1 MDKNFTNS
9 NAAHTLELHKILDM
23 LGNECSSEA
32 SKHLAVNITPSD
44 DIVTVKEEVQ
54 KTADAL
60 ELSVKFGT
68 PVFYNVTNAAALADR
83 AASGSVLSLG
93 ELIEVRKLLHQISAL
108 TSWYEQCGNDAES
121 INYLFECIFPNS
133 YLERLLDSSILSEE
147 ELADDASPELSS
159 IRRRIS
165 RAGVKIRE
173 NLESMIKSSETKK
186 YLQEARV
193 TLRDG
198 RYVLPVKSEHKG
210 AVSGLVHDTSST
222 GATLFIEPMSVVEAN
237 NEIRLLKAQEQEEI
251 HRIITHLSSLCG
263 EFSQQLA
270 SGYKASVMLD
280 LYFSKASLAAK
291 MHASVPEISD
301 DGVIVLKKARH
312 PLIDK
317 SRVVPIDFA
326 IGESYSSLI
335 ITGPNTGG
343 KTVILKTV
351 GLLTLMTMCGL
362 LIPVS
367 DGSKISVFKH
377 ILADIGDMQSI
388 EESLSTFSS
397 HMTRVVSIL
406 ENADH
411 ESLVLLDELGSGTD
425 PIEGAALAVSI
436 IDRLKRQGA
445 KTVCTTHYQELK
457 LYAIDSEDTENAS
470 CEFDINTLTPTYRLI
485 IGSPGKSNAFEIS
498 RQLGLPD
505 DIIDNAQ
512 SLVGEEN
519 RRFENILE
527 GLERSRIELDRLRD
541 EADKERAE
549 AAKLRKI
556 LENEKEQL
564 SERKEK
570 ELEIARREANAIV
583 RRVTQQSEK
592 LIDELDS
599 LRKEK
604 DKADFAQKAINAKHT
619 SKSVLN
625 NMYNEANPVTNKD
638 SDYVLPRPLVKGDKV
653 VIADIN
659 KNGIVVTPP
668 DESGNCF
675 VHSGVMKTKIHVSK
689 LRLIEKE
696 APQTQNKSN
705 TQNKTRS
712 SGRVTSSG
720 VESRMTRRPQMELDI
735 RGYTVDEGIY
745 EVDSFLD
752 GAVMSGANVVTII
765 HGKGTGALK
774 NAVREH
780 LSMHRLVKTYR
791 RGAYGEGEDGVTI
804 VELK

>member
-1 MDKNFTNS
+1 MYNS
-9 NAAHTLELHKILDM
+9 FNDNVLELHKILEM
-23 LGNECSSEA
+23 LRNECSNDESRDMA
-32 SKHLAVNITPSD
+32 LKIRPCADISD
-44 DIVTVKEEVQ
+44 VKEKVQ

-60 ELSVKFGT
+60 ELTVKFGA
-68 PVFYNVTNAAALADR
+68 PMFYNITNAAALADR
-83 AASGSVLSLG
+83 ASSGSLLSLA

-108 TSWYEQCGNDAES
+108 TEWHDRCGNDAKSLE
-121 INYLFECIFPNS
+121 YLFECIFPNS
-133 YLERLLDSSILSEE
+133 YLERLLDSSILNEE

-165 RAGVKIRE
+165 RAGIKIRE
-173 NLESMIKSSETKK
+173 NLESMIKSYETKK

-198 RYVLPVKSEHKG
+198 RYVLPVKSEHRG
-210 AVSGLVHDTSST
+210 AVNGLVHDTSST

-251 HRIITHLSSLCG
+251 HRIITHLSALCG
-263 EFSQQLA
+263 EFALQFA
-270 SGYKASVMLD
+270 SGYKACVTLD
-280 LYFSKASLAAK
+280 LYFAKAQLAAK

-301 DGVIVLKKARH
+301 NGIIVLKKARH

-317 SRVVPIDFA
+317 SRVVPIDLT
-326 IGESYSSLI
+326 IGESYNSLI

-367 DGSKISVFKH
+367 DGSKISVFQNV
-377 ILADIGDMQSI
+377 LADIGDMQSI

-397 HMTRVVSIL
+397 HMTRVVDIL
-406 ENADH
+406 KKADS
-411 ESLVLLDELGSGTD
+411 ESLILLDELGSGTD

-436 IDRLKRQGA
+436 IEKLKECSA
-445 KTVCTTHYQELK
+445 KVICTTHYQELK

-470 CEFDINTLTPTYRLI
+470 CEFDVETLKPTYRLI
-485 IGSPGKSNAFEIS
+485 IGSPGKSNAFAIS
-498 RQLGLPD
+498 RQLGMPD
-505 DIIDNAQ
+505 DIINNAE
-512 SLVGEEN
+512 SMIGSEN

-527 GLERSRIELDRLRD
+527 GLEKSRLELEKLRD
-541 EADKERAE
+541 EADRNLTESEKIKESLT
-549 AAKLRKI
+549 K
-556 LENEKEQL
+556 EKELLEQH
-564 SERKEK
+564 KEK

-604 DKADFAQKAINAKHT
+604 DKADFAQKAIDAKHT

-625 NMYNEANPVTNKD
+625 NMYNEANPVTRSD
-638 SDYVLPRPLVKGDKV
+638 SDYVLPRPLVKGDRV
-653 VIADIN
+653 LIADMN

-668 DESGNCF
+668 DASGNCF

-696 APQTQNKSN
+696 TAPAQGKQSKPQNKA
-705 TQNKTRS
+705 KS
-712 SGRVTSSG
+712 SGRVTASG

-752 GAVMSGANVVTII
+752 GAVMSGANSVTII

-774 NAVREH
+774 NSVREH
-780 LSMHRLVKTYR
+780 LSSHRLVKTYR
-791 RGAYGEGEDGVTI
+791 RGVYGEGEDGVTI